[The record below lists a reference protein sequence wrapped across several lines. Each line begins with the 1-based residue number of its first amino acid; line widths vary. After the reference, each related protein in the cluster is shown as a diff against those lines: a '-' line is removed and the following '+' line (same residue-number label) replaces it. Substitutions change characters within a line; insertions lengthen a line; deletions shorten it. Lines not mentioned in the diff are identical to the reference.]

1 MSNPSSIS
9 IRPYAPDHVEDL
21 FGAARESI
29 REVHPWLPWCHPGY
43 AIEEARSW
51 VEGQVAAF
59 ARGEEHEF
67 AIFGPSGRYVGG
79 CGVNLIVQS
88 QRRANLGYWVRSS
101 EMGKGVAVAAVRL
114 AAAWAFQNT
123 ALERLEIVVAV
134 GNTRSQRVAEKA
146 GAVREG
152 VLRRRLLLH
161 DTFHD
166 AVMYSLVRGDPQRT
180 ARRRGGAGPSVGHQ

>member
-1 MSNPSSIS
+1 MSNTSPGSIS
-9 IRPYAPDHVEDL
+9 IRPYAPDSAEEL
-21 FGAARESI
+21 FSAARESVQ
-29 REVHPWLPWCHPGY
+29 EVHPWLPWCHANY
-43 AIEEARSW
+43 AIGEARSW
-51 VEGQVAAF
+51 IESQVSAF
-59 ARGEEHEF
+59 AKGEEHEF
-67 AIFGPSGRYVGG
+67 AIFGPSGRYAGG
-79 CGVNLIVQS
+79 CGINLIVQS

-114 AAAWAFQNT
+114 VATWAFQNT

-152 VLRRRLLLH
+152 ALRRRLFLH

-166 AVMYSLVRGDPQRT
+166 AIMYSLVRGDH
-180 ARRRGGAGPSVGHQ
+180 VG

>member
-1 MSNPSSIS
+1 MRIPTSGSIS
-9 IRPYAPDHVEDL
+9 IRPYTPDQAEDL
-21 FGAARESI
+21 LAAARESV
-29 REVHPWLPWCHPGY
+29 REVHPWLPWCHPDY

-51 VEGQVAAF
+51 IEHQVSAF

-67 AIFGPSGRYVGG
+67 AIFGPSGRYAGG
-79 CGVNLIVQS
+79 CGVNLVVQS
-88 QRRANLGYWVRSS
+88 QGRANIGYWVRSS

-114 AAAWAFQNT
+114 VAAWAFRNT

-134 GNTRSQRVAEKA
+134 GNARSQRVAEKV

-152 VLRRRLLLH
+152 VLRRRLFLH

-166 AVMYSLVRGDPQRT
+166 AIMYSLVRGDR
-180 ARRRGGAGPSVGHQ
+180 SS

>member
-1 MSNPSSIS
+1 M
-9 IRPYAPDHVEDL
+9 V
-21 FGAARESI
+21 
-29 REVHPWLPWCHPGY
+29 WCHPNY

-51 VEGQVAAF
+51 IDLQVSAF
-59 ARGEEHEF
+59 AKGEEHEF
-67 AIFGPSGRYVGG
+67 AIFDPSGRYAGG

-114 AAAWAFQNT
+114 VAAWAFQNT
-123 ALERLEIVVAV
+123 GLERLEIVVAV

-161 DTFHD
+161 DTLHD
-166 AVMYSLVRGDPQRT
+166 AVMYSLVRGDLGDQKLE
-180 ARRRGGAGPSVGHQ
+180 A